1 MLMPML
7 TQLLGQSMLEGP
19 KQFIETAKTRIVFAA
34 LALAVGIVA
43 LIFIAFTGYL
53 WLAQTHTSLDAAA
66 VVAAAL
72 IVLTGICAAV
82 VCWPPGKKLE
92 VAAPPP
98 PPPEAEAVLAI
109 EQLSRSMSELGR
121 GKNGGIAMLGILAGV
136 AAVGFGLGKKN

>member
-7 TQLLGQSMLEGP
+7 TQFLGQSMLEGP
-19 KQFIETAKTRIVFAA
+19 KQFIETAKTRIVFAL
-34 LALAVGIVA
+34 LALVVGIVA
-43 LIFIAFTGYL
+43 LTFIAFTGYL

-66 VVAAAL
+66 IVAAVLIAL
-72 IVLTGICAAV
+72 TVLCAVV
-82 VCWPPGKKLE
+82 VCWPPKKLD
-92 VAAPPP
+92 VAPPAP

>member
-34 LALAVGIVA
+34 LALIVGIAAV
-43 LIFIAFTGYL
+43 IFIAFTGYL
-53 WLAQTHTSLDAAA
+53 WLAQTHTTLDAAA
-66 VVAAAL
+66 IVAAAL
-72 IVLTGICAAV
+72 IVLTGACAAV
-82 VCWPPGKKLE
+82 VCWPPNKKFD
-92 VAAPPP
+92 VAPPAP